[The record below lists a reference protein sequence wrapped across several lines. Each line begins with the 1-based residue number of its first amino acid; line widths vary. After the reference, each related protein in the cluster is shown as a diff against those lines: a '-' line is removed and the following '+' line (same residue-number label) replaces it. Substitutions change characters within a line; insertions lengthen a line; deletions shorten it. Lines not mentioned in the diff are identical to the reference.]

1 MADIPQIFHCLNPSP
16 RRRLSSWAENPRRRA
31 KSCAEEEEDL
41 PEHMVLEHSRLEDDL
56 HHHMAREH
64 GRALEDRGEGGA
76 VGGGS

>member
-31 KSCAEEEEDL
+31 KSCAEEEEVL

-56 HHHMAREH
+56 HHMAREH